1 MYNIFSE
8 GCKFE
13 DLVLSNGQFIVKAR
27 LRVCDDFVELYSVDR
42 VGIIYSGNDYVLV
55 EVVRNNEVLV
65 ESTVR
70 TTNTISGGK
79 QMLIGEAILF
89 VNKRA
94 VPKCGKCPSMVR
106 DIRSKLLS
114 GWDLYIVIDI
124 TNRKLLR
131 VEAIPPNETRRI
143 LHAWSIR

>member
-13 DLVLSNGQFIVKAR
+13 DLVLSNGQFVVKAR

-55 EVVRNNEVLV
+55 EVVRNNEVLI

-70 TTNTISGGK
+70 TANT
-79 QMLIGEAILF
+79 F
-89 VNKRA
+89 VNERA
-94 VPKCGKCPSMVR
+94 IPKCGKCPSMVR

-131 VEAIPPNETRRI
+131 VEAIPPNETRKI